1 MDTKQRTRRTA
12 PGTKASAAKAA
23 PSQRSRKTAA
33 TAAPDRQTR
42 QKNLQRR
49 KKAKVQNPAGQ
60 QRVIRPPREEIPEVI
75 YTPPKPMRRGRLLWK
90 LVSMAA
96 VAAAI
101 FLGLSVFFRVDTITV
116 AGADKYSPWMIR
128 EASGIVTGDPL
139 LSIGKARVASRIRM
153 RLPYVD
159 EIKVGVRLPGTVEIQ
174 VTELQVTYSIEDENG
189 AWWLISSDGRAVEQ
203 VSTERAMGYT
213 RVEGLAIRA
222 PQPGQ
227 NVQAIPGARIDAD
240 EGTAAPIDQS
250 EANEQLEAL
259 QAIMAGLEENRII
272 GKVSV
277 IDVTAVE
284 DLRLEYPH
292 LLTVRLGDA
301 QRMDYKLRYLAAAAQ
316 KMEENQSGEL
326 DLTLEYTE
334 EAVFKPIR

>member
-1 MDTKQRTRRTA
+1 MDTKQRKRRTA
-12 PGTKASAAKAA
+12 PGTKSSAT
-23 PSQRSRKTAA
+23 PPQRRRRTAV
-33 TAAPDRQTR
+33 PDTQARQNR
-42 QKNLQRR
+42 QKTVQRR
-49 KKAKVQNPAGQ
+49 KRERVRNPASQ
-60 QRVIRPPREEIPEVI
+60 QRVIRPPREEVPEVI
-75 YTPPKPMRRGRLLWK
+75 YTPPRPMRRGRFLWK

-96 VAAAI
+96 AAVAV

-116 AGADKYSPWMIR
+116 AGTDKYSPWMVR
-128 EASGIVTGDPL
+128 EASGIAAGEPL

-159 EIKVGVRLPGTVEIQ
+159 EIKVDVRLPGTVEIQ

-189 AWWLISSDGRAVEQ
+189 AWWLISADGRAVEQ
-203 VSTERAMGYT
+203 VSLEMALSYT
-213 RVEGLAIRA
+213 RVEGLVVRA

-227 NVQAIPGARIDAD
+227 NVQAVPGERIDAG
-240 EGTAAPIDQS
+240 EGTAVPMDQS
-250 EANEQLEAL
+250 EADEQLEAL
-259 QAIMAGLEENRII
+259 LAIMTGLEENRII

-277 IDVTAVE
+277 IDVTVPE

-301 QRMDYKLRYLAAAAQ
+301 QRMDHKLRYLAAAAQ
-316 KMEENQSGEL
+316 KMEENQSGVL

-334 EAVFKPIR
+334 DAVFAPAR